1 MEDQAAL
8 LRALTAEREAPS
20 RWWRT
25 APQLPRARRGIVR
38 EVIHATGRAG
48 VKKQPH

>member
-1 MEDQAAL
+1 MEDQVEL

-25 APQLPRARRGIVR
+25 SSQLPLARRGIVR
-38 EVIHATGRAG
+38 EVIHAKGRAG
-48 VKKQPH
+48 VAKQPH